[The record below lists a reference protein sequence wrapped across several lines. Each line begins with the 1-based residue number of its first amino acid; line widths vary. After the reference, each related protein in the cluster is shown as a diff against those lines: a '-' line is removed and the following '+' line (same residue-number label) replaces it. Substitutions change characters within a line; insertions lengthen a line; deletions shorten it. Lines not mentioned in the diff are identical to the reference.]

1 MSVMLTSEWY
11 QSIDVGIALDEG
23 LASEDDHFSV
33 FYGERLPWWIKM
45 EAKGNTGHASRFVDD
60 TAVPSIISVVN
71 KALEFR
77 ETQRQKLHNGSAC
90 DHACSH
96 SVARK
101 TTLGDVTSLNVTVL
115 KAGVNVGGNDIL
127 NVIPST
133 AEAGFDI
140 RISPHQPPE
149 EVEQLLTDWCEE
161 VNKNKRSRG
170 DAGTHSVILLFFLSF
185 LVLLMLLCL
194 SLDPL
199 LPACIL

>member
-1 MSVMLTSEWY
+1 MFFLPFLVCDVSISLSLSLTTIPSLPQSSIVTILTLLTTLQVPDEEIGGADGMSIMLSSEWY

-45 EAKGNTGHASRFVDD
+45 EAKGNTGHASRFIDD

-71 KALEFR
+71 KALDFR

-115 KAGVNVGGNDIL
+115 KAGVNV
-127 NVIPST
+127 
-133 AEAGFDI
+133 
-140 RISPHQPPE
+140 
-149 EVEQLLTDWCEE
+149 
-161 VNKNKRSRG
+161 
-170 DAGTHSVILLFFLSF
+170 
-185 LVLLMLLCL
+185 
-194 SLDPL
+194 
-199 LPACIL
+199 